1 MWTLARAS
9 LEGALVVAAIWAL
22 SRALALAP
30 ATRTLLWWC
39 AAAKFVLALVWMA
52 PIAIPILPAFAESL
66 SPSVAV
72 HGARAADLN
81 AASRSGQVVEPQAGS
96 RSTAPARAAR
106 KASLVGPLRGLAE
119 WSSYAALAWTGGLL
133 LLAVVGVRRWSE
145 TAVLVRT
152 SVPAGADV
160 EARAQD
166 LAARLALRRVPAVR
180 VSDRIETPL
189 VTGLFR
195 PVVLLPGE
203 RFTALSDRQR
213 EMALCHEL
221 AHVKRADLW
230 LGCVPALAERL
241 FFFHP
246 LAHFVARE
254 YSVAREAAC
263 DAAVVDTLDA
273 APREYGCLLLALGV
287 SRPQAGAA
295 ANAAWSFV
303 HMKRRIAMLQ
313 ELSSSAPRSRA
324 VAVAAVA
331 VAVLALAPLR
341 LVSRPVQA
349 APAAVETTAMLERAP
364 APELGDVEA
373 AGESMPQEKRTG
385 AAPVTNFVLLLGD
398 KQRTVSGSDQDLER
412 ALRHQRNG
420 EPMLWVRCEG
430 REYVIRDEEV
440 LRQARAAWQDFNEKQ
455 LGQLVSGQVSGQ
467 IEALEKFGQDSR
479 LVSEAGQLGAQVGAS
494 AVEMAMRVLE
504 NLNIDEID
512 LEGLN
517 DLKELKQLKQLKG
530 LKDLEQLKHLEE
542 LKELDGLH
550 ESMRHL
556 HESLRDVH
564 EQVRHEVD
572 HSMREGLERHRA
584 QLHEATEHLRA
595 IERPMRELAEPLAE
609 MGKHLGEMGREI
621 GEHAQRAMEE
631 MRIVI
636 DRAIAAGLAQPVK

>member
-22 SRALALAP
+22 SRALTLAP

-39 AAAKFVLALVWMA
+39 AAAKFVLALVWTA
-52 PIAIPILPAFAESL
+52 PIAIPILPAFGESL
-66 SPSVAV
+66 SPSAAV
-72 HGARAADLN
+72 HGAPAIDASS
-81 AASRSGQVVEPQAGS
+81 ASRSGQRVEPQVGS
-96 RSTAPARAAR
+96 RSAARARAAGGT
-106 KASLVGPLRGLAE
+106 SLVEPLRGLAE

-133 LLAVVGVRRWSE
+133 LLAAVGVRRWSD
-145 TAVLVRT
+145 TSALVRT
-152 SVPAGADV
+152 STPAGADV
-160 EARAQD
+160 DARARD

-221 AHVKRADLW
+221 AHLKRADLW

-263 DAAVVDTLDA
+263 DAAVVETLDA

-303 HMKRRIAMLQ
+303 HLKRRIAMLQ

-331 VAVLALAPLR
+331 VAVLALVPLR
-341 LVSRPVQA
+341 LVARPVPA
-349 APAAVETTAMLERAP
+349 APAGEAAAVLERATS
-364 APELGDVEA
+364 PEPMDVESA
-373 AGESMPQEKRTG
+373 VASIPQEKRAG

-420 EPMLWVRCEG
+420 EPMLWVRREG

-455 LGQLVSGQVSGQ
+455 LGQLVSEQVSGQ
-467 IEALEKFGQDSR
+467 IEAMEKFGHDSR
-479 LVSEAGQLGAQVGAS
+479 LVSEAGQLGAEIGAS

-512 LEGLN
+512 LDGLN

-542 LKELDGLH
+542 LKELEGLQ

-556 HESLRDVH
+556 HEELRDVH

-572 HSMREGLERHRA
+572 HSMREGLDRHRE
-584 QLHEATEHLRA
+584 QLHEAKEHLRA
-595 IERPMRELAEPLAE
+595 IERPMRELAEPFAE